1 MTPTVR
7 EVLQGV
13 AVALSSPA
21 SADAGP
27 EFAAGRRGLAGML
40 ATLAAS
46 EAERLAAA
54 TVAENA
60 DIRAL
65 FAGASGFDVALAEA
79 ARQTDADLST
89 PALDAANARLRR
101 LLIALHEA
109 VEAAGDADSDRAIK
123 ALYVRMAVGRR
134 LALPGG

>member
-13 AVALSSPA
+13 AVALSTPA

-46 EAERLAAA
+46 EAEHLAAA

-65 FAGASGFDVALAEA
+65 FARAGSDDAALAEA
-79 ARQTDADLST
+79 AQETDTDLTT

-101 LLIALHEA
+101 LLISLHEA
-109 VEAAGDADSDRAIK
+109 VEAANDAALDRAIK
-123 ALYVRMAVGRR
+123 ALYVRMAAGRR